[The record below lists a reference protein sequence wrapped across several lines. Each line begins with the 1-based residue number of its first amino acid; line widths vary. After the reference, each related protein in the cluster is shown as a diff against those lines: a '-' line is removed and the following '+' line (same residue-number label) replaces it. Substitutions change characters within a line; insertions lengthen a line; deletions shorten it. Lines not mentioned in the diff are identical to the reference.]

1 MNAIPWLKTRSDG
14 SASLSHHLTVAIF
27 DYQRA
32 FGHEPR
38 MIRVPY
44 FRADEIDNSLLVFR
58 NGRAYFRGVEFKFS
72 IIIENIEL
80 CGSI

>member
-1 MNAIPWLKTRSDG
+1 MNALPWSTTRSDG
-14 SASLSHHLTVAIF
+14 SATLAQALVIGIYDF
-27 DYQRA
+27 QRA
-32 FGHEPR
+32 FGREPR